1 MKLPIEEVFL
11 SDTSKS
17 YQYHVWQKE
26 GKIRK
31 IYSKLFTQNMT
42 DDIDQIVRRNLWD
55 IVKLIYPA
63 AIIADRTALE
73 LKPAE
78 DGSIFVISV
87 KKRPASIGN
96 ITIKP
101 RKGASPLDND
111 KLFMG
116 NLYLPSTERALL
128 ENLKGY
134 RSGGNEISRCLDD
147 AEIEEYLDKTLSRY
161 GEDALNNLRDN
172 ARKISVK
179 LELTEE
185 FNKLN
190 KIISA
195 LLQTRQVPLES
206 NVGNLRQSGL
216 GYDANRVTLF
226 HKLAQAIENYAP
238 NIRYCREQ
246 KLDNLYFYESYF
258 SNYIEGTKF
267 EVSEAKEIIFSGKV
281 PENRP
286 ADAHDIL
293 GTFKVVSNDNLMK
306 QIYHN
311 FDEFLDILK
320 RRHALLMSGRPDKNP
335 GTFKSL
341 QNQAGSTLFVAPRNV
356 IGTLNQGFDIY
367 KKIDTAFGRAV
378 FMMFMISEVHP
389 FDDGNGRTGRVMM
402 NAELAAN
409 DEYRIIIPNV
419 YRNNYISSL
428 RAMTNDGYAEAL
440 LKTLNFAQKY
450 TQMIGWRDFDEA
462 TEMLQNT
469 HAFMDA
475 NEADENGIRLEL
487 PR

>member
-42 DDIDQIVRRNLWD
+42 DDINQIVRRNLWD
-55 IVKLIYPA
+55 IVKLLYPS

-78 DGSIFVISV
+78 DGSIFVISD

-101 RKGASPLDND
+101 RKGTAPLDND

-128 ENLKGY
+128 ENLRGY
-134 RSGGNEISRCLDD
+134 RSGSNEISRCLKD

-161 GEDALNNLRDN
+161 GDDALNNLRDN
-172 ARKISVK
+172 ARKISAK
-179 LELTEE
+179 LELSEE

-190 KIISA
+190 KMISA

-216 GYDANRVTLF
+216 GYDSNRVTLF
-226 HKLAQAIENYAP
+226 HKLAQAIESYAP

-306 QIYHN
+306 QRYHN

-341 QNQAGSTLFVAPRNV
+341 QNQAGSTLFVTPRNV

-367 KKIDTAFGRAV
+367 KNIDTAFGRAV

-450 TQMIGWRDFDEA
+450 TQMVGWRDFDEA
-462 TEMLQNT
+462 TAMLQNT

>member
-1 MKLPIEEVFL
+1 M
-11 SDTSKS
+11 
-17 YQYHVWQKE
+17 
-26 GKIRK
+26 
-31 IYSKLFTQNMT
+31 
-42 DDIDQIVRRNLWD
+42 
-55 IVKLIYPA
+55 
-63 AIIADRTALE
+63 
-73 LKPAE
+73 
-78 DGSIFVISV
+78 
-87 KKRPASIGN
+87 
-96 ITIKP
+96 
-101 RKGASPLDND
+101 
-111 KLFMG
+111 
-116 NLYLPSTERALL
+116 
-128 ENLKGY
+128 
-134 RSGGNEISRCLDD
+134 
-147 AEIEEYLDKTLSRY
+147 
-161 GEDALNNLRDN
+161 RDN
-172 ARKISVK
+172 ARKISAK
-179 LELTEE
+179 LELSEE

-190 KIISA
+190 KMISA

-216 GYDANRVTLF
+216 GYDSNRVTLF
-226 HKLAQAIENYAP
+226 HKLAQAIESYAP

-306 QIYHN
+306 QRYHN

-341 QNQAGSTLFVAPRNV
+341 QNQAGSTLFVTPRNV

-367 KKIDTAFGRAV
+367 KNIDTAFGRAV

-450 TQMIGWRDFDEA
+450 TQMVGWRDFDEA
-462 TEMLQNT
+462 TAMLQNT

>member
-31 IYSKLFTQNMT
+31 IYSKLFTQNMI
-42 DDIDQIVRRNLWD
+42 DDVDKIVWRNLWD
-55 IVKLIYPA
+55 IVKLLYPG
-63 AIIADRTALE
+63 AIISDRTALE
-73 LKPAE
+73 LKPAK
-78 DGSIFVISV
+78 DGSIFIISD

-101 RKGASPLDND
+101 RKGIAPIESD

-134 RSGGNEISRCLDD
+134 RSGNNEVSRCLTE
-147 AEIEEYLDKTLSRY
+147 AEIEEYLDKILSRY
-161 GEDALNNLRDN
+161 GEDALNRLRD
-172 ARKISVK
+172 ASRKIS
-179 LELTEE
+179 LELGLAEE

-195 LLQTRQVPLES
+195 LLQTRQVSLES
-206 NVGNLRQSGL
+206 NLGSLRQKGL
-216 GYDANRVTLF
+216 GYDANRITLF
-226 HKLAQAIENYAP
+226 HKLAHSIENYAP
-238 NIRYCREQ
+238 NIRYCHEQ
-246 KLDNLYFYESYF
+246 KLDNLYFYEAYF

-267 EVSEAKEIIFSGKV
+267 EIDEAKAIIFGGKF

-293 GTFKVVSNDNLMK
+293 GTFKVVSNENLMK
-306 QIYHN
+306 QRYHN
-311 FDEFLDILK
+311 FDEFLDVLR
-320 RRHALLMSGRPDKNP
+320 RRHALLMSGRPDKHP
-335 GTFKSL
+335 GTFKNL
-341 QNQAGSTLFVAPRNV
+341 QNQAGNTLFVAPQNV
-356 IGTLNQGFDIY
+356 IGTLKQGFDIY
-367 KKIDTAFGRAV
+367 KSIDIAFGRAV

-389 FDDGNGRTGRVMM
+389 FDDGNGRTGRIMM

-409 DEYRIIIPNV
+409 DEYRIIIPNI
-419 YRNNYISSL
+419 YRNNYISAL
-428 RAMTNDGYAEAL
+428 RAMTDDGYAEAL

-450 TQMIGWRDFDEA
+450 TQMIGWQDFDTA
-462 TEMLQNT
+462 TTLLRST

-475 NEADENGIRLEL
+475 NQAEDNGIRLEL
-487 PR
+487 PH